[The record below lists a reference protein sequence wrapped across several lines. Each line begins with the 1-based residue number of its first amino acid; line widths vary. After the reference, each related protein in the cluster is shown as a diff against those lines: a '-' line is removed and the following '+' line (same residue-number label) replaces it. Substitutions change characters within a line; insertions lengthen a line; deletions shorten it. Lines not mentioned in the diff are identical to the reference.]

1 MNRKFSSTAAVMVG
15 LTLSQAL
22 YAQQTEIEEITV
34 VGTGTSIRG
43 VAPVGANV
51 ISIEHEDLLNTTSVD
66 TTSFIRDL
74 PQGSGLAVQEVQAVG
89 GNVGFAQGINLRGL
103 GNNATLVL
111 FDGHRLVGQGVTS
124 QFADPNQLPISAI
137 ERVEVVTD
145 AASAVYGS
153 DAIAGVVNFIL
164 RDDFEGL
171 EVNARYTDSLYQAT
185 AMDLLAGFNW
195 DSGNAWVG
203 AMFEDRGTFRRN
215 ERPYLMQNLTQFGG
229 NDGRISGLNVRPGPT
244 PNIIANG
251 TVYGVPVTGGRVPT
265 AEEVLALEGQQSISD
280 QGDEQNYWPD
290 RERLAVSFRARQDIL
305 DDRGQLTLTGIYS
318 KRESW
323 YQQFNTS
330 RTSTVRPGSPY
341 WIDGLT
347 NARSYRM
354 AYSYYYNN
362 QGPGSVE
369 VLNSPVEDAFNV
381 YLDLTYDLTDDW
393 QFSANYT
400 HGKNDGCGRCGKRL
414 NSRVADAGYNDASTS
429 STAYSNIFNPFVQGP
444 QTEFMNLVFGPQDQQ
459 TNFDLD
465 RGSLKFEGGL
475 FETAGGQSR
484 VAFGVDHEETR
495 QVLFLN
501 GVGRANPPAPF
512 VLRDTE
518 SDRSV
523 SSAYVEFYVPV
534 VGPANA
540 RPGMEVLNLSL
551 AVRHDDY
558 SDAGAT
564 TNPRIATTWEPND
577 ALSFRAS
584 WGQAFRAPT
593 LVETNPGV
601 LEQIRRREYQ
611 NGANDPN
618 LPIFDELTG
627 TTPVI
632 DRIGNTPGL
641 RPETAEMWTLGL
653 DITPAAIEG
662 LRISTTYYD
671 VSYEGRIQALP
682 NQAAAIATPEN
693 RRLYDPFITIA
704 PQPNSCVNGDF
715 STYNPLYFPYVN
727 SPNLFR
733 NAAIDDCTL
742 GGIILGGTR
751 NLGTTNQSGVD
762 LLVDYDWFNEAG
774 EWSAAL
780 NVSKILGLEQ
790 SLLPAGDLTEQ
801 LDSIGFQNSTRATG
815 RVGWR
820 QDRWSASLDAT
831 YIGSYVN
838 DLPITVNRVRRPVET
853 VDAWIT
859 LGANLTYAVPYTDN
873 AGWLSGTRI
882 GLSIDNLT
890 DEDPPI
896 VLFSD
901 DGMDYAN
908 ANPFGRIMSITVQKQ
923 F

>member
-1 MNRKFSSTAAVMVG
+1 MKRLFCIAASILPG
-15 LTLSQAL
+15 LAASFAL
-22 YAQQTEIEEITV
+22 YAQDPDIEEITV

-66 TTSFIRDL
+66 TASFIRDL
-74 PQGSGLAVQEVQAVG
+74 PQGSGLAVQEVQNTG

-111 FDGHRLVGQGVTS
+111 IDGHRLVGQGVTL

-171 EVNARYTDSLYQAT
+171 EINARYTDSLYQAT
-185 AMDLLAGFNW
+185 AMDALAGFNW
-195 DSGNAWVG
+195 DSGNFWVG
-203 AMFEDRGTFRRN
+203 AMFEDRGTFLRG
-215 ERPYLMQNLTQFGG
+215 ERPYLLQNLSQFGG
-229 NDGRISGLNVRPGPT
+229 NDGRINGLNVRPGPT

-251 TVYGVPVTGGRVPT
+251 TVYGVPDTGGRVPT
-265 AEEVLALEGQQSISD
+265 AEEVLALEGQYSISD
-280 QGDEQNYWPD
+280 QGVEQNYWPE
-290 RERLAVSFRARQDIL
+290 RERLAVSFRARQDVL
-305 DDRGQLTLTGIYS
+305 EDRGRLTLTGIYS
-318 KRESW
+318 LRESW
-323 YQQFNTS
+323 FEQFNTT
-330 RTSTVRPGSPY
+330 RTSTVRRSSPY

-347 NARSYRM
+347 NASSYRM
-354 AYSYYYNN
+354 AYSYHYNN
-362 QGPGSVE
+362 RGPGSVE
-369 VLNSPVEDAFNV
+369 VLNAPVEDAFNV
-381 YLDLTYDLTDDW
+381 YLDFEYDITDDW

-400 HGKNDGCGRCGKRL
+400 HGKNDGCGRCGKRM

-459 TNFDLD
+459 TNFALD
-465 RGSLKFEGGL
+465 RASLKFEGGL

-484 VAFGVDHEETR
+484 VAFGVDREETR

-501 GVGRANPPAPF
+501 GVGRANPPRPF
-512 VLRDTE
+512 ILRDTE
-518 SDRSV
+518 SEREV
-523 SSAYVEFYVPV
+523 NSAYVEFYVPV

-540 RPGMEVLNLSL
+540 RPGLEVLNLSL

-564 TNPRIATTWEPND
+564 TNPRVAATYEPND
-577 ALSFRAS
+577 SLSFRAS
-584 WGQAFRAPT
+584 WGEAFRAPT
-593 LVETNPGV
+593 LVETNPGI

-611 NGANDPN
+611 NGANDPS
-618 LPIFDELTG
+618 LPVFDELTG
-627 TTPVI
+627 TTPVL
-632 DRIGNTPGL
+632 DRIGRSPGL
-641 RPETAEMWTLGL
+641 KPETAEMWTLGL
-653 DITPAAIEG
+653 DITPADVEG

-671 VSYEGRIQALP
+671 VSYQGRIQDLP
-682 NQAAAIATPEN
+682 NQAAAIANPGN
-693 RRLYDPFITIA
+693 RSLYDPFITIA
-704 PQPNSCVNGDF
+704 PQPASCVNGEF

-727 SPNLFR
+727 SPNLFD
-733 NAAIDDCTL
+733 NAAVDDCTL
-742 GGIILGGTR
+742 GAIILGGSR

-762 LLVDYDWFNEAG
+762 LLVDYDWFNDVG
-774 EWSAAL
+774 EWSASL
-780 NVSKILGLEQ
+780 NVSRILGLEQ
-790 SLLPAGDLTEQ
+790 SLLPDGELTEQ
-801 LDSIGFQNSTRATG
+801 LDTIGFQNSTRATA
-815 RVGWR
+815 RAGWR
-820 QDRWSASLDAT
+820 QDRLSASLDAT

-838 DLPITVNRVRRPVET
+838 DLPITVNRVQRPVET

-859 LGANLTYAVPYTDN
+859 LGANLTYAVPFTDS

-901 DGMDYAN
+901 DAVDFAN
-908 ANPFGRIMSITVQKQ
+908 ANPFGRIMSITLQKQ